1 MIYNTL
7 KLQLNELL
15 AKETNFITNAS
26 NFSALIFNSLE
37 SLNWVG
43 FYLLSNND
51 LLLGPFQGKP
61 ACTRISMGKGV
72 CGTAAAHAK
81 TIIVD
86 DVHEFPGHIACDA
99 ASNSEIVI
107 PIIINSKLYGV
118 LDIDSP
124 IKNRFDN
131 NDKIH
136 LEELLEILI
145 NNSNLEPVSN
155 YYNYK

>member
-43 FYLLSNND
+43 FYLMSNND